1 MSTQKQTEI
10 IAVVNLSSSAF
21 KSLEYRQ
28 KLQIKAFDKKATKNA
43 TAKRLKNANPAVSRA
58 RMHDSS
64 ITTSSI
70 NNNINN
76 INNNNNNITI
86 VRTHTHARTREES
99 GNDEWQAAAS
109 RWCEYLAVSGDAHMS
124 VAISRLRQI
133 CRNDASQAMSV
144 VDYCIAKQW
153 RNLYPIVKKA
163 TSKKDEEWQRY
174 LTQYVND

>member
-1 MSTQKQTEI
+1 MSTQKPTEI
-10 IAVVNLSSSAF
+10 LAVVNLSSSAF

-28 KLQIKAFDKKATKNA
+28 KLQIKAFDKKATKKE
-43 TAKRLKNANPAVSRA
+43 TAKRLENANPAVARA
-58 RMHDSS
+58 HDSS

-70 NNNINN
+70 NNN
-76 INNNNNNITI
+76 NNNIII

-99 GNDEWQAAAS
+99 GSDEWQAAAS
-109 RWCEYLAVSGDAHMS
+109 RWCEYLAVSGDAQLS

-133 CRNDASQAMSV
+133 CRNDASQAMST
-144 VDYCIAKQW
+144 VDYCIAKRW

-174 LTQYVND
+174 LNQYGND